1 LSASALQYI
10 QYVSAFCLL
19 PSMNPEIHSR
29 EAISININQIK
40 SVEITIKPEIEN
52 VDVQN
57 LDCALLCTRERV
69 TGS

>member
-1 LSASALQYI
+1 
-10 QYVSAFCLL
+10 
-19 PSMNPEIHSR
+19 MNPEIHSR